1 MKKILIYGI
10 GNPYRCDDAV
20 GIRAAEQLAT
30 KIKQSNIDVKW
41 GSIDGVAILDE
52 IEGYDR
58 VIFID
63 SVRTEKG
70 TPGTIYKMDPNS
82 FRSSH
87 SFSSHGIDFIT
98 ALQFGKK
105 VDLKMPEKTDI
116 YAVEIEDNT
125 SYSEACTPNVAA
137 SIPELVQAIIEEIK
151 AIEGEKE

>member
-20 GIRAAEQLAT
+20 GIRVAERLAVQ
-30 KIKQSNIDVKW
+30 IKQSNIDVKW
-41 GSIDGVAILDE
+41 GSIDGVGILDE
-52 IEGYDR
+52 IMGYDR
-58 VIFID
+58 VIFVD

-70 TPGTIYKMDPNS
+70 TPGTIHKIDPNS

-105 VDLKMPEKTDI
+105 LDLKMPEKTDI

-125 SYSEACTPNVAA
+125 SYGEACTPKVAA
-137 SIPELVQAIIEEIK
+137 KIPELVRVIMEEIK
-151 AIEGEKE
+151 AIEEEK